1 MDAHLD
7 LVTSSIY
14 LSYIYILYIY
24 IYHNANNI
32 KQDAGTDDNV
42 AASPLR
48 FDSACCPPCSYM
60 LVSALGTSRLS
71 LFLLHA
77 SCIHLTQLLSTICP
91 QLFLSV
97 NAKIPRPVSP
107 LWLVFDLKRKKKEIL
122 SSLRIYKK
130 VFLYF

>member
-1 MDAHLD
+1 MHILIWSQALF
-7 LVTSSIY
+7 IY
-14 LSYIYILYIY
+14 LIFISYIY

>member
-1 MDAHLD
+1 MHILIWSQALF
-7 LVTSSIY
+7 IY
-14 LSYIYILYIY
+14 LIFISYIY

-71 LFLLHA
+71 LFLLHV

-97 NAKIPRPVSP
+97 NT
-107 LWLVFDLKRKKKEIL
+107 KKK
-122 SSLRIYKK
+122 KK
-130 VFLYF
+130 KSYLAFESTRKCFCTFEMQYF

>member
-1 MDAHLD
+1 MHILIWSQALF
-7 LVTSSIY
+7 IY
-14 LSYIYILYIY
+14 LIFISYIY

-97 NAKIPRPVSP
+97 NT
-107 LWLVFDLKRKKKEIL
+107 KKK
-122 SSLRIYKK
+122 KK
-130 VFLYF
+130 KKSYLAFESTRKCFCTFEMQYF